1 MKKRKNKRND
11 RKFWN
16 KEYKEVKHL
25 SLSSSPSEDLLKF
38 TRWLGR
44 QRPPVQLNHS
54 DNIIDVGCGNG
65 RNLVHLSKTFG
76 ASGVGIDISKEAISQ
91 AKDMSKGLPL
101 EYKCQSIADTL
112 LLKDESC
119 SLALDMMASHVL
131 NKEGRERLLKEIM
144 RVLKPGGW
152 FFFKT
157 FLLDED
163 RHAERLLR
171 ENPGEEEGTYIH
183 PKSGT
188 PEHVSTEEEIEKIL
202 DPYFTI
208 HKISKSHRHIL
219 KGKAFK
225 RRSISVYAEKKF

>member
-1 MKKRKNKRND
+1 MHKRKINRND

-25 SLSSSPSEDLLKF
+25 SLSSNPSEDLLKF

-44 QRPPVQLNHS
+44 QYNGPYLGQS
-54 DNIIDVGCGNG
+54 DTVLDVGCGNG
-65 RNLVHLSKTFG
+65 RNLVYLSRTFG
-76 ASGVGIDISKEAISQ
+76 VKGVGVDISKEAIVQ
-91 AKDMSKGLPL
+91 ARDMSKGLPL
-101 EYKCQSIADTL
+101 GYKCQSIIDPITL
-112 LLKDESC
+112 EDGSC
-119 SLALDMMASHVL
+119 SLVLDMMASHVL
-131 NKEGRERLLKEIM
+131 KEEGRERLLKEIV

-163 RHAERLLR
+163 RHAGRLLR
-171 ENPGEEEGTYIH
+171 ENPGEEKGTYIH

-188 PEHVSTEEEIEKIL
+188 PEHVFTEGEIEQIL

-225 RRSISVYAEKKF
+225 RRSISIYAEKKF